1 MSTRRQ
7 FLKAIGVGAAGVA
20 ATPLLEAC
28 SSSSSTAA
36 PASSAAAA
44 TTSAGAAAPTS
55 GAVAA
60 ATSAATAS
68 SGAATTA
75 AAAAASTAEVSGHV
89 SLGFFGASDII
100 KAWTPIFDDFRKSHP
115 KITLDAVPVP
125 AATWTAYADSVILQL
140 SGGKEFDVVQSA
152 VNVQQLF
159 VSKGVVQPLDD
170 LITRD
175 KAELADYLSDENAK
189 FLGWNKTL
197 VSKDGK
203 TYYLP
208 ADYNSYCAWINTKMF
223 QEAGVPIPTND
234 WTWDDLMAAGAK
246 ICTSPGKFLID
257 VDPGDMFFFQPWALT
272 NGGTLL
278 SADWTKSTLADPKT
292 IEAAA
297 FAQSLCQ
304 KGYSPKPGG
313 SFDAVTAFAQDKLA
327 IFGCGMWLNPSI
339 KAAGAASKVKVV
351 AWPQK
356 TTKGTSVGWNAYPIM
371 KKSKNQEAAWA
382 FVKYLASSAAVT
394 NLAATGQSCPGRK
407 SVFFGDALKQAAP
420 EPGIDELWNAV
431 DYATPVPS
439 PDAADAINAA
449 VIKTL
454 TQLYSSNTD
463 ATKLMTDLDKQVTG
477 YLAGA

>member
-1 MSTRRQ
+1 VTTRRQ
-7 FLKAIGVGAAGVA
+7 FLKAIGVGAAGLTA
-20 ATPLLEAC
+20 APLLEGC
-28 SSSSSTAA
+28 GSSSSSKSASASSPASAAGAA
-36 PASSAAAA
+36 PTSSTPGSAGSSATSAVATSAAAA
-44 TTSAGAAAPTS
+44 VT
-55 GAVAA
+55 
-60 ATSAATAS
+60 
-68 SGAATTA
+68 
-75 AAAAASTAEVSGHV
+75 GHV

-100 KAWTPIFDDFRKSHP
+100 KAWTPIFADFRKTHP
-115 KITLDAVPVP
+115 GITLDAVPVP

-140 SGGKEFDVVQSA
+140 SGGREFDVVQSA

-159 VSKGVVQPLDD
+159 VSKGVVAPLDD

-175 KAELADYLSDENAK
+175 KAELAGYFADENQK
-189 FLGWNKTL
+189 FLGWNTSL

-208 ADYNSYCAWINTKMF
+208 ADYNSYCAWVNTKMF
-223 QEAGVPIPTND
+223 QDAGVPIPTND

-278 SADWTKSTLADPKT
+278 NADWTKSTLADPKT

-382 FVKYLASSAAVT
+382 FVKYLSSESAVT

-407 SVFFGDALKQAAP
+407 SVFFGSALKAASP

-431 DYATPVPS
+431 SYATPVPS

-454 TQLYSSNTD
+454 TQLYSSSTD
-463 ATKLMTDLDKQVTG
+463 ATQLMTALDKQVTG
-477 YLAGA
+477 YLSGT